1 MPCATETPQMYIFF
15 DDIYHCPPGSSRGRV
30 RSGDRAKADS
40 SSSTS
45 NAAKRDVSKEE
56 KEKESASTAKASS
69 EPPPPGEEEE
79 AEQPT
84 PAAAAEAKE
93 TAKAR
98 LTMAT
103 YFIETS
109 WKIKVLGR
117 DSPIFLQ
124 LFYLFSIFFLNR
136 F

>member
-1 MPCATETPQMYIFF
+1 
-15 DDIYHCPPGSSRGRV
+15 
-30 RSGDRAKADS
+30 
-40 SSSTS
+40 
-45 NAAKRDVSKEE
+45 VSKEE

-109 WKIKVLGR
+109 WKIKVLQGR